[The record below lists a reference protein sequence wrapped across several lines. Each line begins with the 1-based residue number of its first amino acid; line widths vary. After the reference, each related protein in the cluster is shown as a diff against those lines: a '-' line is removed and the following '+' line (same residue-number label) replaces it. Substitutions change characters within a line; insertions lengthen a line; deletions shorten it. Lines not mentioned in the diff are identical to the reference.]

1 MTSSSGFH
9 TQEDSVVHQWA
20 MFRLI
25 RRVVKAPRGEV
36 FERTYVSTPG
46 AVATVAVTDSG
57 EVVLVSQY
65 RATLDSL
72 VLEIPAGMRDVEGE
86 EPSVTAVRELKEET
100 GYSASAVEFLG
111 TCLSSP
117 GVTDSFVDVY
127 LATGLVVGEAEPH
140 GPEEDM
146 MTTERVSFSRALQ
159 MVDSGEI
166 TDAKTAYGLLLA
178 ARRHP
183 HLVR

>member
-1 MTSSSGFH
+1 
-9 TQEDSVVHQWA
+9 
-20 MFRLI
+20 
-25 RRVVKAPRGEV
+25 
-36 FERTYVSTPG
+36 
-46 AVATVAVTDSG
+46 VTDS
-57 EVVLVSQY
+57 S
-65 RATLDSL
+65 
-72 VLEIPAGMRDVEGE
+72 
-86 EPSVTAVRELKEET
+86 
-100 GYSASAVEFLG
+100 
-111 TCLSSP
+111 
-117 GVTDSFVDVY
+117 VDVY
-127 LATGLVVGEAEPH
+127 LATGLAAGEAEPH

>member
-1 MTSSSGFH
+1 M
-9 TQEDSVVHQWA
+9 
-20 MFRLI
+20 
-25 RRVVKAPRGEV
+25 
-36 FERTYVSTPG
+36 
-46 AVATVAVTDSG
+46 TDS
-57 EVVLVSQY
+57 S
-65 RATLDSL
+65 
-72 VLEIPAGMRDVEGE
+72 
-86 EPSVTAVRELKEET
+86 
-100 GYSASAVEFLG
+100 
-111 TCLSSP
+111 
-117 GVTDSFVDVY
+117 VDVY